1 MLVAKGRLFVLE
13 KAAIYLRLSRDDG
26 REGESE
32 SIAGQRMFLLDFCE
46 KNSFE
51 IAREYVDDGFSGTNF
66 DRPGFRKM
74 IVDAGLEKFDVII
87 TKDMSRLGRDYI
99 ATGEYIE
106 RFFPENGIRY
116 IAVND
121 GVDTGKET
129 GGNEMIAFRA
139 VFNDM
144 YAKDISKKVRSAL
157 DARRASGKFIGSTP
171 PYGYKKDENDRGR
184 LVPDEKTR
192 KNVERI
198 YKEFLDGK
206 SMLAIARSLT
216 KDGVST
222 PSAVRGG
229 AGKKSSEWNSVMIK
243 RILSNPTYAGD
254 LTQGFVRKL
263 NYKTKKRVKLE
274 KNARFVA
281 VSTHEPLVSREIFEK
296 AAFMLLRYKGL

>member
-1 MLVAKGRLFVLE
+1 MLVAKGRFFVLE

-46 KNSFE
+46 KNFFE
-51 IAREYVDDGFSGTNF
+51 VVREYVDDGFSGTNF
-66 DRPGFRKM
+66 DRPGFGKM
-74 IVDAGLEKFDVII
+74 LEDAQSGVFNIII

-116 IAVND
+116 IAAND

-171 PYGYKKDENDRGR
+171 PYGYKKDENDRAK

-198 YKEFLDGK
+198 YKEFLEGK

-216 KDGVST
+216 NDGVPT
-222 PSAVRGG
+222 PSAVRDGG
-229 AGKKSSEWNSVMIK
+229 GKKSGEWNSVMIK

-263 NYKTKKRVKLE
+263 NYKTQKRVKRE
-274 KNARFVA
+274 KNARFISVC
-281 VSTHEPLVSREIFEK
+281 THEPLVAREIFEK
-296 AAFMLLRYKGL
+296 AAVILLRYKSL